1 MENSS
6 DEIIFVLSGL
16 NDTMTNKDIFF
27 VFTLLTYLFTL
38 VANLTLILS
47 ILLEEVLHAPM
58 YIFLCNLCVNGICG
72 ATGFYP
78 KFLIDLLSDSQ
89 TVTYRACITQMFV
102 VYIYTF
108 LELTNLTVMAYDR
121 YVAICRPLEYHSI
134 MTSQKI
140 CKLLLIIWL
149 FPFCEAS
156 IGLILTARLPLCG
169 TSIDKLY
176 CTNWEVVR
184 LSCIDTTLNN
194 LYGYIITCFHTA
206 QTLVIVI
213 SYIYII
219 QTCARSLEEQSKF
232 METCLPHLITLI
244 NFILSVVFDVMFAR
258 YGSKSA
264 LHALRNILSVE
275 YLIVPPLLNPLIYGL
290 KLKQIRRSLRRICS
304 SKSVH

>member
-16 NDTMTNKDIFF
+16 NDTRTNKKIFF
-27 VFTLLTYLFTL
+27 AFTLLIYLLTL
-38 VANLTLILS
+38 FINLTLIVT
-47 ILLEEVLHAPM
+47 ILLVKLLHEPM
-58 YIFLCNLCVNGICG
+58 HIFLCNLCINGICG

-78 KFLIDLLSDSQ
+78 KFLIDLLADFH
-89 TVTYRACITQMFV
+89 TVSYTACLTQILV
-102 VYIYTF
+102 IYLYVLF
-108 LELTNLTVMAYDR
+108 ELTNLTVMAYDR

-134 MTSQKI
+134 MTPQKI

-206 QTLVIVI
+206 QTIVIVI

-290 KLKQIRRSLRRICS
+290 KLKRIRRSLRRICS
-304 SKSVH
+304 SNSVR